1 MSDAQTSLHAKKNLG
16 GRPPERGESK
26 RSPISMRTTP
36 AIRAALE
43 EAAKRGGR
51 SLAQEIEQRLERSVA
66 ADREAG
72 SPATAAFLASA
83 NADIADI
90 EAATGK
96 SWLVDITTY
105 GAVRHAIAEAVAD
118 LMPTP
123 AEYAETMRQAIA
135 DMRALGK
142 VTNLAADV
150 RNDTLPAGL
159 NLDAD
164 RVAALHTEMEAEAMA
179 RVDALLADLENKAA
193 AGIAIFEEIRTSRD
207 QMAQLRRRA

>member
-1 MSDAQTSLHAKKNLG
+1 
-16 GRPPERGESK
+16 
-26 RSPISMRTTP
+26 MRTTP
-36 AIRAALE
+36 AIRVALE
-43 EAAKRGGR
+43 EAADRGGR

-72 SPATAAFLASA
+72 SPATAAFLASI

-96 SWLVDITTY
+96 GWTADIATY

-123 AEYAETMRQAIA
+123 AEYADALRQAIV

-142 VTNLAADV
+142 VAHLADDA
-150 RNDTLPAGL
+150 RNATLPAGMV
-159 NLDAD
+159 LDAD
-164 RVAALHTEMEAEAMA
+164 KVAALQAEMEAETMG
-179 RVDALLADLENKAA
+179 RVDALRADLENKAA
-193 AGIAIFEEIRTSRD
+193 AGITIFEEIRTSRE
-207 QMAQLRRRA
+207 QMAQLRRSA